1 MVVCF
6 CNVYVVNIGEWGVDH
21 SFLSDCLCGKSF
33 RTPMI
38 VEMQKRVGTYSKQVD
53 DLYIYGKM
61 CVPVRVP
68 RCVLNVSSMV

>member
-33 RTPMI
+33 RIQVI
-38 VEMQKRVGTYSKQVD
+38 VKMQKRVGTYSKQVD

-68 RCVLNVSSMV
+68 RCVLNVSSMA